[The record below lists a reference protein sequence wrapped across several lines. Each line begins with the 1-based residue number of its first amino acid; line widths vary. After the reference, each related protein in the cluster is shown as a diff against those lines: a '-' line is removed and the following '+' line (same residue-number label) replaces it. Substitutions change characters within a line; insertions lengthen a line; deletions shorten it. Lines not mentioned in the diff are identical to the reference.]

1 MTSIAQK
8 MSKQVIHLRSRL
20 GPLLTKGTIFGL
32 SAGLA
37 ATIGSF
43 IAVTMPIPG
52 GIAPREGQR
61 LLGDLFKSGF
71 RYQVKRPV
79 NVLVMGID
87 RVAGAKLGSEEMF
100 SGNSDSILLLHID
113 PKQSGVSLLSIPR
126 DTQVE
131 IPNLGLT
138 KINQA
143 NPLGGPALVNKVISD
158 NFSGVPIDRY
168 VRFSTDAFRELINQV
183 GGVEVTVPTDM
194 VYEDNT
200 QKLSI
205 NLKQGKQILDGDKA
219 EQFARFRS
227 DAFGDIG
234 RVQRQQ
240 VLLKALR
247 EKFVSPLVI
256 ARMPGILQAM
266 QPYIDTNLTLEEIS
280 ALFNYGV
287 GVDQKAVKMVLLPG
301 RFSGDKEFQS
311 SYWIMEPDARDRIMK
326 EYFNVG
332 AGQADGTTAPLR
344 IIIQNASNNPDAA
357 QTIAMQLSKAGYENV
372 SVSEDRSEQQTQT
385 QIIVQGGQK
394 QAAESIQHIMG
405 IGIVESSSIGELE
418 SDITL
423 RIGNDIGQQ
432 KL

>member
-1 MTSIAQK
+1 MFQK
-8 MSKQVIHLRSRL
+8 IVQIRSRF
-20 GPLLTKGTIFGL
+20 GPFLMKGTVLGL

-52 GIAPREGQR
+52 GIGPGEGQQ
-61 LLGDLFKSGF
+61 LLGDLFKNGF
-71 RYQVKRPV
+71 RYQVKRPI

-87 RVAGAKLGSEEMF
+87 RVAGAKVGTEELF
-100 SGNSDSILLLHID
+100 SGNSDSMLLLHID

-143 NPLGGPALVNKVISD
+143 NPFGGPALVNKVISD
-158 NFSGVPIDRY
+158 NFAGVPIDRY

-183 GGVEVTVPTDM
+183 GGVEVNVPTDM
-194 VYEDNT
+194 VYEDKT

-219 EQFARFRS
+219 EQFARFRN

-240 VLLKALR
+240 ILLKALR
-247 EKFVSPLVI
+247 EKFDSPLVI
-256 ARMPGILQAM
+256 PRIPGIIQAM
-266 QPYIDTNLTLEEIS
+266 QPYIDTNLTFEEIM

-287 GVDQKAVKMVLLPG
+287 SIDHKAIKMVLLPG
-301 RFSGDKEFQS
+301 RFSGVTEFKA
-311 SYWIMEPDARDRIMK
+311 SYWIMDTDARDRIMK

-332 AGQADGTTAPLR
+332 AGQADGRTAPLR
-344 IIIQNASNNPDAA
+344 IVIENASNNPDAA
-357 QTIAMQLSKAGYENV
+357 QTIVMQLSKAGYENV
-372 SVSEDRSEQQTQT
+372 SVSDDRSEQQTQT
-385 QIIVQGGQK
+385 QIIVQGGQN
-394 QAAESIQHIMG
+394 QAAESIQHIIG
-405 IGIVESSSIGELE
+405 IGIIESSSIGELE

-423 RIGNDIGQQ
+423 RIGNDIGRQ

>member
-8 MSKQVIHLRSRL
+8 MFQKIVQIRSRF
-20 GPLLTKGTIFGL
+20 GPFLMKGTLLGL

-43 IAVTMPIPG
+43 IGVTVPMPG
-52 GIAPREGQR
+52 GIAPGEGQR
-61 LLGDLFKSGF
+61 LLGDLFKNGF

-87 RVAGAKLGSEEMF
+87 RVVGAKLGTEEMF
-100 SGNSDSILLLHID
+100 SGNSDSMLLLHID

-143 NPLGGPALVNKVISD
+143 NPSGGPALVNQVISD

-183 GGVEVTVPTDM
+183 GGVELNVPMDM

-205 NLKQGKQILDGDKA
+205 NLKQGRQTLNGDKA
-219 EQFARFRS
+219 EQFARFRN
-227 DAFGDIG
+227 DALGDIG
-234 RVQRQQ
+234 RVQRHQI
-240 VLLKALR
+240 LLKALR
-247 EKFVSPLVI
+247 EKFASPLVI
-256 ARMPGILQAM
+256 VRIPGILRVI

-287 GVDQKAVKMVLLPG
+287 GLDQKAIKMVLLPG
-301 RFSGDKEFQS
+301 RFSEDKEFQS

-332 AGQADGTTAPLR
+332 AGQADGTTAPMR

-357 QTIAMQLSKAGYENV
+357 QTIAMQLGKAGYENV
-372 SVSEDRSEQQTQT
+372 SVSDDRSEQQT
-385 QIIVQGGQK
+385 
-394 QAAESIQHIMG
+394 
-405 IGIVESSSIGELE
+405 
-418 SDITL
+418 
-423 RIGNDIGQQ
+423 
-432 KL
+432 

>member
-219 EQFARFRS
+219 EQFARFRN

>member
-1 MTSIAQK
+1 MTSIVQK
-8 MSKQVIHLRSRL
+8 MAQTIIKLRSRF
-20 GPLLTKGTIFGL
+20 GPFLIKGIVLAL
-32 SAGLA
+32 SGGLA

-43 IAVTMPIPG
+43 IAVTIPMPG

-61 LLGDLFKSGF
+61 LLGDLLKNGF

-87 RVAGAKLGSEEMF
+87 RVADAKLGTEEMF

-113 PKQSGVSLLSIPR
+113 PKQSGMSLLSIPR
-126 DTQVE
+126 DTQVD

-143 NPLGGPALVNKVISD
+143 NPSGGPALVNKVISD
-158 NFSGVPIDRY
+158 NFDGVPIDRY

-183 GGVEVTVPTDM
+183 GGVEVTVPIDM
-194 VYEDNT
+194 VYEDKT

-205 NLKQGKQILDGDKA
+205 NLKQGRQTLDGDKA
-219 EQFARFRS
+219 EQFSRFRN

-247 EKFVSPLVI
+247 EKVSSPLVI
-256 ARMPGILQAM
+256 ARIPGILHAI
-266 QPYIDTNLTLEEIS
+266 QPYIDTNLTFEEMS

-287 GVDQKAVKMVLLPG
+287 GTNQKAIKMVLLPG
-301 RFSGDKEFQS
+301 RFSGPKEFQA
-311 SYWIMEPDARDRIMK
+311 SYWIMEPEGRDRIMK

-332 AGQADGTTAPLR
+332 AGQADGTMAPLR

-357 QTIAMQLSKAGYENV
+357 QAIAIQLSKVGYENV

-385 QIIVQGGQK
+385 QIIVQSGQNK
-394 QAAESIQHIMG
+394 AAESIQQTIG
-405 IGIVESSSIGELE
+405 IGIIESSSIGELE

-423 RIGNDIGQQ
+423 RIGNDIGPQ

>member
-8 MSKQVIHLRSRL
+8 MFQKIVQIRSRF
-20 GPLLTKGTIFGL
+20 GPFLMKGTVLGL

-52 GIAPREGQR
+52 GIGPGEGQQ
-61 LLGDLFKSGF
+61 LLGDLFKNGF
-71 RYQVKRPV
+71 RYQVKRPI

-87 RVAGAKLGSEEMF
+87 RVAGAKVGTEELF
-100 SGNSDSILLLHID
+100 SGNSDSMLLLHID

-143 NPLGGPALVNKVISD
+143 NPFGGPALVNKVISD
-158 NFSGVPIDRY
+158 NFAGVPIDRY

-183 GGVEVTVPTDM
+183 GGVEVNVPTDM
-194 VYEDNT
+194 VYEDKT

-219 EQFARFRS
+219 EQFARFRN

-240 VLLKALR
+240 ILLKALR
-247 EKFVSPLVI
+247 EKFDSPLVI
-256 ARMPGILQAM
+256 PRIPGIIQAM
-266 QPYIDTNLTLEEIS
+266 QPYIDTNLTFEEIM

-287 GVDQKAVKMVLLPG
+287 SIDHKAIKMVLLPG
-301 RFSGDKEFQS
+301 RFSGVTEFKA
-311 SYWIMEPDARDRIMK
+311 SYWIMDTDARDRIMK

-332 AGQADGTTAPLR
+332 AGQADGRTAPLR
-344 IIIQNASNNPDAA
+344 IVIENASNNPDAA
-357 QTIAMQLSKAGYENV
+357 RTIVMQLSKAGYENV
-372 SVSEDRSEQQTQT
+372 SVSDDRSEQQTQT
-385 QIIVQGGQK
+385 QIIVQGGQN
-394 QAAESIQHIMG
+394 QAAESIQHIIG
-405 IGIVESSSIGELE
+405 IGIIESSSIGELE

-423 RIGNDIGQQ
+423 RIGNDIGRQ

>member
-8 MSKQVIHLRSRL
+8 MFQKIVQIRSRF
-20 GPLLTKGTIFGL
+20 GPFLMKGTVLGL

-52 GIAPREGQR
+52 GIGPGEGQR
-61 LLGDLFKSGF
+61 LLGDLFKNGF

-87 RVAGAKLGSEEMF
+87 RVAGAKVGTEEIF
-100 SGNSDSILLLHID
+100 SGNSDSMLLLHID

-143 NPLGGPALVNKVISD
+143 NPFGGPVLVNKVISD
-158 NFSGVPIDRY
+158 NFSRVPIDRY

-183 GGVEVTVPTDM
+183 GGVEVNVPKDM
-194 VYEDNT
+194 VYKDNT

-205 NLKQGKQILDGDKA
+205 NLKQGQQLLDGDKA
-219 EQFARFRS
+219 EQFARFRN
-227 DAFGDIG
+227 DALGDIG

-240 VLLKALR
+240 ILLKALR
-247 EKFVSPLVI
+247 DKFDSPLVI
-256 ARMPGILQAM
+256 PRIPGIIQAM
-266 QPYIDTNLTLEEIS
+266 QPYIDTNLTFEEIL

-287 GVDQKAVKMVLLPG
+287 GIDHKAIKMVLLPG
-301 RFSGDKEFQS
+301 RFSGVTEFKA
-311 SYWIMEPDARDRIMK
+311 SYWIMDTDARDRIMK

-344 IIIQNASNNPDAA
+344 IVIENASNNPDAA
-357 QTIAMQLSKAGYENV
+357 QTIATKLTKAGYENV
-372 SVSEDRSEQQTQT
+372 SVSDDRSEQQTQT
-385 QIIVQGGQK
+385 QIIVQGGQD
-394 QAAESIQHIMG
+394 QAAESIQHIIGM
-405 IGIVESSSIGELE
+405 GIVESSSIGEIE

-423 RIGNDIGQQ
+423 RIGNDMVPQ

>member
-8 MSKQVIHLRSRL
+8 MFQKIVQIRSRF
-20 GPLLTKGTIFGL
+20 GPFLMKGTVLGL

-52 GIAPREGQR
+52 GIGPREGQK
-61 LLGDLFKSGF
+61 LLGDLFKNGF

-87 RVAGAKLGSEEMF
+87 RVAGAKVGTEEIF
-100 SGNSDSILLLHID
+100 SGNSDSILLLHVD
-113 PKQSGVSLLSIPR
+113 PKQSGVNLLSIPR

-143 NPLGGPALVNKVISD
+143 NPSGGPALVNKVISD
-158 NFSGVPIDRY
+158 NFAGVPIDRY

-183 GGVEVTVPTDM
+183 GGVEVNVPRDM
-194 VYEDNT
+194 VYEDKT

-205 NLKQGKQILDGDKA
+205 NLKQGPQLLDGDKA
-219 EQFARFRS
+219 EQFARFRN
-227 DAFGDIG
+227 DALGDIG

-240 VLLKALR
+240 ILLKALR
-247 EKFVSPLVI
+247 EKFDSPLVI
-256 ARMPGILQAM
+256 SRIPGIIQAM
-266 QPYIDTNLTLEEIS
+266 QPYVDTNLTFEEIL

-287 GVDQKAVKMVLLPG
+287 GIDHKAIKMVLLPG
-301 RFSGDKEFQS
+301 RFSGVTEFKA
-311 SYWIMEPDARDRIMK
+311 SYWIMDTDARDRIMK
-326 EYFNVG
+326 EYFDTG

-344 IIIQNASNNPDAA
+344 IVIENASNNPDAA
-357 QTIAMQLSKAGYENV
+357 QTIATKLSKAGYENV
-372 SVSEDRSEQQTQT
+372 SVSDDRPEQQTQT
-385 QIIVQGGQK
+385 QIIVQGGQD
-394 QAAESIQHIMG
+394 QAAESIQHIIGM
-405 IGIVESSSIGELE
+405 GIVESSSIGEIE

-423 RIGNDIGQQ
+423 RIGNDMVPQ

>member
-8 MSKQVIHLRSRL
+8 MSKQIVQLRSRL

-37 ATIGSF
+37 ATIGAV
-43 IAVTMPIPG
+43 IAVTMPMPG

-61 LLGDLFKSGF
+61 LLGDLFRNGF

-87 RVAGAKLGSEEMF
+87 RVAGAKLGTEEMF

-113 PKQSGVSLLSIPR
+113 PKQSGVNLLSIPR

-143 NPLGGPALVNKVISD
+143 NPSGGPALVNQVISD
-158 NFSGVPIDRY
+158 NFAGVPIDRY

-183 GGVEVTVPTDM
+183 GGVEVNVPTDM

-205 NLKQGKQILDGDKA
+205 NLKQGKQTLDGDKA
-219 EQFARFRS
+219 EQFVRFRN
-227 DAFGDIG
+227 DALGDIG

-240 VLLKALR
+240 MLLKALR
-247 EKFVSPLVI
+247 DKFASPLVI
-256 ARMPGILQAM
+256 ARIPGILQSM
-266 QPYIDTNLTLEEIS
+266 QPYIDTNLTFEEVS
-280 ALFNYGV
+280 ALLNYGV
-287 GVDQKAVKMVLLPG
+287 GIDQKAIKMVLLPG

-311 SYWIMEPDARDRIMK
+311 SYWIMEPDGRDRIMK

-344 IIIQNASNNPDAA
+344 IVIQNASNNPDAA
-357 QTIAMQLSKAGYENV
+357 QTIAMQLGKAGYENV
-372 SVSEDRSEQQTQT
+372 SVSDDRSEQQTQT
-385 QIIVQGGQK
+385 QIIVQGGQN
-394 QAAESIQHIMG
+394 QAAESIQNIIG
-405 IGIVESSSIGELE
+405 IGIVEPSSIGELE

-423 RIGNDIGQQ
+423 RIGNDIGRQ

>member
-1 MTSIAQK
+1 MISIAQK
-8 MSKQVIHLRSRL
+8 MSQTIVQLRSRF
-20 GPLLTKGTIFGL
+20 GPFLTKGTVLAL
-32 SAGLA
+32 SGGLA

-43 IAVTMPIPG
+43 VAVTIPMPG
-52 GIAPREGQR
+52 GIGPREGQR
-61 LLGDLFKSGF
+61 LLGDLFKNGF

-87 RVAGAKLGSEEMF
+87 RVAGAKLGTEEMF

-113 PKQSGVSLLSIPR
+113 PKQSAVSLLSIPR
-126 DTQVE
+126 DTQVD

-143 NPLGGPALVNKVISD
+143 NPSGGPALANKVISD

-168 VRFSTDAFRELINQV
+168 VRFSTEAFRELINQV
-183 GGVEVTVPTDM
+183 GGVELNVPMDM
-194 VYEDNT
+194 VYEDKT

-205 NLKQGKQILDGDKA
+205 NLKQGRQILDGDKA
-219 EQFARFRS
+219 EQFSRFRN

-247 EKFVSPLVI
+247 EKISNPLVI
-256 ARMPGILQAM
+256 ARIPGILHAM
-266 QPYIDTNLTLEEIS
+266 QPYIDTNLTFEEML

-287 GVDQKAVKMVLLPG
+287 GVNQKAIKMVMLPG
-301 RFSGDKEFQS
+301 RFSGPEEFQA
-311 SYWIMEPDARDRIMK
+311 SYWIMELEARDRIMK

-332 AGQADGTTAPLR
+332 AGQADGTMVPLR
-344 IIIQNASNNPDAA
+344 IVIQNASNNPDAA
-357 QTIAMQLSKAGYENV
+357 QAIVMQLSKAGYENV

-385 QIIVQGGQK
+385 QIIVQSGQDK
-394 QAAESIQHIMG
+394 AAESVQHTIG

-418 SDITL
+418 SDITI
-423 RIGNDIGQQ
+423 RIGNDIGRQ

>member
-8 MSKQVIHLRSRL
+8 MSKQIVQFQSRF
-20 GPLLTKGTIFGL
+20 GPFLMKGIVFGL
-32 SAGLA
+32 SAGLS

-43 IAVTMPIPG
+43 IAVTMPMPG
-52 GIAPREGQR
+52 GIGPREGQR
-61 LLGDLFKSGF
+61 LLGDLFRNGF

-113 PKQSGVSLLSIPR
+113 PKQSGMSLLSIPR

-143 NPLGGPALVNKVISD
+143 NPSGGPALLNQVISD
-158 NFSGVPIDRY
+158 NFAGVPIDRY

-205 NLKQGKQILDGDKA
+205 NLKQGRQLLDGNKA
-219 EQFARFRS
+219 EQFARFRN
-227 DAFGDIG
+227 DALGDIG
-234 RVQRQQ
+234 RIQRQQ

-247 EKFVSPLVI
+247 EKFSSPFVI
-256 ARMPGILQAM
+256 ARMPGIIQAM

-287 GVDQKAVKMVLLPG
+287 GVDQKAIKMVLLPG

-344 IIIQNASNNPDAA
+344 IIIQNASNNPNAA
-357 QTIAMQLSKAGYENV
+357 QTIAMQLGKAGYENV
-372 SVSEDRSEQQTQT
+372 SVSDDRSEQQTQT
-385 QIIVQGGQK
+385 QIIVQGGQN
-394 QAAESIQHIMG
+394 QAAESIQHIIG

-423 RIGNDIGQQ
+423 RIGNDMGRQ

>member
-1 MTSIAQK
+1 MTLIAQK
-8 MSKQVIHLRSRL
+8 TSQKLVQIRSRL
-20 GPLLTKGTIFGL
+20 GPFLTKGTVLML
-32 SAGLA
+32 SGGLA

-43 IAVTMPIPG
+43 IAVTMPMPG

-61 LLGDLFKSGF
+61 LLGDLFKNGF

-87 RVAGAKLGSEEMF
+87 RVAGAKLGTEEMF

-143 NPLGGPALVNKVISD
+143 NPSGGPALVNQVISD

-183 GGVEVTVPTDM
+183 GGVEVNVPTDM

-219 EQFARFRS
+219 EQFARFRN

-247 EKFVSPLVI
+247 EKFNSPLVI

-266 QPYIDTNLTLEEIS
+266 QPYIDTNLTLEETS

-287 GVDQKAVKMVLLPG
+287 GIDQKAIKMVLLPG
-301 RFSGDKEFQS
+301 RFSGPKEFQS
-311 SYWIMEPDARDRIMK
+311 SYWIMEPDGRDRIMK

-357 QTIAMQLSKAGYENV
+357 QRIAMQLSKAGYENV
-372 SVSEDRSEQQTQT
+372 SVSDDRSEQQTQT
-385 QIIVQGGQK
+385 QIIVQGGQN
-394 QAAESIQHIMG
+394 QAAESIQQIMG

-423 RIGNDIGQQ
+423 RIGNDIGRQ

>member
-8 MSKQVIHLRSRL
+8 ISKQIVQLRSHL
-20 GPLLTKGTIFGL
+20 GPFLTKSAVLLL
-32 SAGLA
+32 SGGLA

-43 IAVTMPIPG
+43 IAVTMPTPG
-52 GIAPREGQR
+52 GIGSREGQK
-61 LLGDLFKSGF
+61 LLSDLFKNGF

-87 RVAGAKLGSEEMF
+87 RVAGAKLGSEEIF
-100 SGNSDSILLLHID
+100 SGNSDSMLLLHID
-113 PKQSGVSLLSIPR
+113 PKQSDVSLLSIPR

-143 NPLGGPALVNKVISD
+143 NPSGGPALVNQVISD
-158 NFSGVPIDRY
+158 NFAGVPIDRY

-205 NLKQGKQILDGDKA
+205 NLKQGRQILDGEKA
-219 EQFARFRS
+219 EQFARFRN
-227 DAFGDIG
+227 DALGDIG

-240 VLLKALR
+240 VILKALR
-247 EKFVSPLVI
+247 EKFTSPLVI
-256 ARMPGILQAM
+256 IRIPGILRAL
-266 QPYIDTNLTLEEIS
+266 QPYIDTNMTLEEMS
-280 ALFNYGV
+280 ALLNHAV
-287 GVDQKAVKMVLLPG
+287 GIDQKAIRMVLLPG
-301 RFSGDKEFQS
+301 RFSGDKEFQA
-311 SYWIMEPDARDRIMK
+311 SYWIMDPDARDRIMK

-332 AGQADGTTAPLR
+332 IGQADGKTAPLR

-357 QTIAMQLSKAGYENV
+357 QTVVSQLSRAGYENV
-372 SVSEDRSEQQTQT
+372 SVSDDRTEQQTQT
-385 QIIVQGGQK
+385 QIIVQGGQS
-394 QAAESIQHIMG
+394 QAAESIQHIIG

-423 RIGNDIGQQ
+423 RIGNDMGRQ